1 MRVEEMMSVV
11 KWCNQGD
18 SVRDCARLMKEE
30 SLGFVPICDEQGL
43 PLGVVTDRDL
53 AIRVLAEGRSA
64 DEPIGQFMTRD
75 AISCRIGDDLRDAE
89 RLMRER
95 RTSRVMVCDDHGK
108 VKGVIS
114 LADIAG
120 VAEDEEIGETVQQV
134 KSDGDQPAAH

>member
-1 MRVEEMMSVV
+1 MRVEELMSVV

-30 SLGFVPICDEQGL
+30 SLGFVPICDDEGK
-43 PLGVVTDRDL
+43 PIGVVTDRDL

-64 DEPIGQFMTRD
+64 DDPIDQFITRD
-75 AISCRIGDDLRDAE
+75 AIACRIGDDLRDAE

-95 RTSRVMVCDDHGK
+95 RTSRVMVCDDEGK
-108 VKGVIS
+108 VRGVIS

-120 VAEDEEIGETVQQV
+120 VADDEELGETVQQV
-134 KSDGDQPAAH
+134 KSDQPEAHY